1 MGDLFKVKAF
11 RPWGDIQRLL
21 YRFEASPNKSDKPP
35 VSIVHHLPQNSRR
48 TPVQIYNKKYCGNIW
63 FSQFRDHTS
72 ICPLLLTIAIIP
84 NSESVVDLLAWRAA
98 SSHDY
103 FARPNGHKW
112 PQMTKTEVNQVIV
125 ASQQHMHFIF
135 TNLDDGEV
143 QHGCT
148 DQWSRLEQ
156 LKGAKN
162 GVTYP

>member
-48 TPVQIYNKKYCGNIW
+48 TLVQIFNKKYCGNTC

-84 NSESVVDLLAWRAA
+84 NSESVVDLLAWRTA

-135 TNLDDGEV
+135 KPWWRIRIHLSWG
-143 QHGCT
+143 
-148 DQWSRLEQ
+148 
-156 LKGAKN
+156 
-162 GVTYP
+162 